1 MWWNKVVLS
10 RPDIIAR
17 LNAGDL
23 IVDPLPDESRIDQV
37 SIDLRL
43 GRNFFRFKPPPAHI
57 ATLRVKPSL
66 FTADDLW
73 DRHEADTFDLRPD
86 EFVLA
91 ETLERVVI
99 PNDLVGFVEGR
110 SSWARVGLSIHV
122 TAPKIDPGFDG
133 KIALEIK
140 NVGSAN
146 IQLAA
151 LDDQPA
157 QILFMRLTTPL
168 TPDQLYGEDELFQ
181 HQSAPLPSSD
191 H

>member
-1 MWWNKVVLS
+1 M
-10 RPDIIAR
+10 
-17 LNAGDL
+17 
-23 IVDPLPDESRIDQV
+23 
-37 SIDLRL
+37 
-43 GRNFFRFKPPPAHI
+43 
-57 ATLRVKPSL
+57 KPSL

-181 HQSAPLPSSD
+181 HQSAPLPSAD

>member
-1 MWWNKVVLS
+1 MVLS
-10 RPDIIAR
+10 RPDI
-17 LNAGDL
+17 
-23 IVDPLPDESRIDQV
+23 
-37 SIDLRL
+37 
-43 GRNFFRFKPPPAHI
+43 
-57 ATLRVKPSL
+57 
-66 FTADDLW
+66 
-73 DRHEADTFDLRPD
+73 
-86 EFVLA
+86 LA
-91 ETLERVVI
+91 ETFERVVI

-133 KIALEIK
+133 KTALEIK

-146 IQLAA
+146 IKLAA

-181 HQSAPLPSSD
+181 YQSAPLPSSD
-191 H
+191 G